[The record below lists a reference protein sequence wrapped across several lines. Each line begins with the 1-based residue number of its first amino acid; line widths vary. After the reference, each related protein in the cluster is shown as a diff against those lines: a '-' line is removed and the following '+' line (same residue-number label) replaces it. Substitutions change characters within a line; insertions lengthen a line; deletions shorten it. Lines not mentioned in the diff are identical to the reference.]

1 VGDALITGRG
11 AGTVAAM
18 DIEQAREFIRRNHRA
33 VLTTYHRD
41 GRAQASPVT
50 VGVDGEGYVIVSSR
64 ETALKTRNLARDP
77 RAVVCVL
84 TDAFFGEWV
93 YVEGR
98 ASIVHLP
105 EALEPLVDYYRGI
118 SGEHPDWDDYRAAM
132 VRDQRVL
139 LRIDITRAGP
149 DHHG

>member
-1 VGDALITGRG
+1 
-11 AGTVAAM
+11 M
-18 DIEQAREFIRRNHRA
+18 DVESAREFIRRHHRA

-41 GRAQASPVT
+41 GRAQVSPVT
-50 VGVDGEGYVIVSSR
+50 VGVDSEGYVIVSSR

-84 TDAFFGEWV
+84 TDAFFGEWI

-105 EALEPLVDYYRGI
+105 EALEPLVDYYREI
-118 SGEHPDWDDYRAAM
+118 SGEHPDWADYRAAM